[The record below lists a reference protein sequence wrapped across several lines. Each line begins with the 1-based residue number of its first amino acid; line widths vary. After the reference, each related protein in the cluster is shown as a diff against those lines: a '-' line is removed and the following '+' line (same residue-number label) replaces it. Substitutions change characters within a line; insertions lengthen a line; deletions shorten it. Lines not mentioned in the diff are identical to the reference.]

1 MPARQIDLTRMRQPL
16 CFVLMPSG
24 RKRDPGGGADID
36 FDRVYERAIRPAIV
50 EMKLDPVRA
59 DEEVTAGVIHKTMF
73 ERLLLCEFAV
83 ADLTTAN
90 ANVFYELGV
99 RHAARPQTTLTLY
112 AREQPIPFDVNL
124 LRALPYNLGS
134 HNSFG
139 DAEATT
145 LRQSLAK
152 RLEEVRDL
160 AFRQEAS
167 DSPLVQLLQGYRCP
181 DLAHLRTDVFRD
193 QVEFSELL
201 KKKLRDAR
209 GKKPHALA
217 EQELVAVEQSLT
229 PLDGGGA
236 GVLVDLF
243 LSYRALGAFDR
254 MISLFDRLP
263 QVLRQ
268 TVLVREQLAF
278 ALNRKAGQVGTDQR
292 EQLRDQALRLLEEII
307 TERGA
312 NGETCGLLGR
322 IFKDRWD
329 EARKMGDDVRA
340 GGLHRRAIREYT
352 RGFEADWRDAYP
364 GINAVTLLDLEGS
377 PPSLTERDRLLPV
390 VRYAVEQKLR
400 GSKPDYWDHATLVE
414 LSVLAS
420 QPHRAEDHLAN
431 ALASLRE
438 PWEAETTARNLALLT
453 EARTKRGEDT
463 AWIVGLSRALEAA
476 ANARRGD

>member
-1 MPARQIDLTRMRQPL
+1 MRQPL
-16 CFVLMPSG
+16 CFVLMPFG
-24 RKRDPGGGADID
+24 RKRDPGGGPDID
-36 FDRVYERAIRPAIV
+36 FDRIYDTAIKPAIV

-99 RHAARPQTTLTLY
+99 RHAARPQTTLMLF
-112 AREQPIPFDVNL
+112 AREQPIPFDVKL
-124 LRALPYNLGS
+124 LRALPYHLGS

-139 DAEATT
+139 DAEATA
-145 LRQSLAK
+145 LRQSLAR

-193 QVEFSELL
+193 QVEYSESL
-201 KKKLRDAR
+201 KKKLREAR
-209 GKKPHALA
+209 GKKPQAVA
-217 EQELVAVEQSLT
+217 EQELVAIEESLS
-229 PLDGGGA
+229 PLDGVAA

-243 LSYRALGAFDR
+243 LSYRAVSAFDR
-254 MISLFDRLP
+254 MISLFERLP
-263 QVLRQ
+263 QVIRQ

-278 ALNRKAGQVGTDQR
+278 ALNRKAAKATADQR
-292 EQLRDQALRLLEEII
+292 EQLRDQAVRLLEEII
-307 TERGA
+307 AERGA

-329 EARKMGDDVRA
+329 EARKAGEDVRA
-340 GGLHRRAIREYT
+340 RGLHRSAIKEYT

-377 PPSLTERDRLLPV
+377 PASLTERDRLLPV

-400 GSKPDYWDHATLVE
+400 GAKPDYWDQATLVE

-420 QPHRAEDHLAN
+420 QPQRAEDHLAD
-431 ALASLRE
+431 ALAALRE
-438 PWEAETTARNLALLT
+438 PWEAETTARNLGLLV
-453 EARTKRGEDT
+453 EARNKRGEDT
-463 AWIVGLSRALEAA
+463 GWIVGIVRSLEGAGKD
-476 ANARRGD
+476 RRGG